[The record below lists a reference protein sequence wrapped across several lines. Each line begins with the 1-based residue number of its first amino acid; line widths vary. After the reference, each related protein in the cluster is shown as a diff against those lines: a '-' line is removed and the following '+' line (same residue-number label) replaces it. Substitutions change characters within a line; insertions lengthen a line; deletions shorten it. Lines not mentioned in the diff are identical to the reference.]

1 MESVQQDAILR
12 CGHLVRPDMALKIFQ
27 QMQHEGVQPD
37 SHTFVRLLNEYASI
51 VSCEEG
57 RCAHEQI
64 IQNGWDSDVIVRNS
78 SMVDMYRI
86 MAGLEGILLFLGL
99 GMRVVALFRKP
110 KNNRISN
117 VTCH

>member
-1 MESVQQDAILR
+1 
-12 CGHLVRPDMALKIFQ
+12 
-27 QMQHEGVQPD
+27 MQHEGVQPD
-37 SHTFVRLLNEYASI
+37 FHTFVRLLNAYASI

-64 IQNGWDSDVIVRNS
+64 IQSGWDSDVIVRNR

-86 MAGLEGILLFLGL
+86 IAGLEGILLFLGL
-99 GMRVVALFRKP
+99 GMRVVALFSKP

>member
-37 SHTFVRLLNEYASI
+37 SVTFTWVMNACANI
-51 VSCEEG
+51 VALEEG

-64 IQNGWDSDVIVRNS
+64 I
-78 SMVDMYRI
+78 
-86 MAGLEGILLFLGL
+86 
-99 GMRVVALFRKP
+99 
-110 KNNRISN
+110 
-117 VTCH
+117 